1 MYILKGGW
9 SQVEELCQATLIY
22 YPRLSFDRCFSW
34 SSFDKLVTPTGEKI
48 RGQEALQHFENI
60 TVWDQSAKDRL
71 AVALQTST
79 QSALCSAYDQDPMV
93 CITEFLYLYD
103 IVSEIQNLILVVCQ
117 QNTINFKIKV

>member
-1 MYILKGGW
+1 MSKCPIVGNLMPWFNYILKGGW

-48 RGQEALQHFENI
+48 PGQEALQHFENI
-60 TVWDQSAKDRL
+60 TVWDQGAKDRL
-71 AVALQTST
+71 AVALQTSA

-93 CITEFLYLYD
+93 C
-103 IVSEIQNLILVVCQ
+103 VNS
-117 QNTINFKIKV
+117 